1 MSPHRRLLKESLRE
15 SAEDIL
21 TPEGLDRLAARL
33 ATKRL
38 VLLGEASH
46 GTADF
51 YRVRRE
57 LSQRLIERHGF
68 AGIVAEADWPDALRL
83 TRYARDESEDASA
96 DEALETFQRF
106 PTWMWRNTEVRQL
119 LRWMRSF
126 NASPQGTGVGF
137 YGMDL
142 YSLHLSMREVIHY
155 LQGVEPAAAALAQE
169 RYACFDRFGDD
180 AHQYGRATAHG
191 EEACEDQAVQQ
202 LLELQQRRLEVLT
215 GTGADERFYAEQNAR
230 LVQNA
235 ERYYRS
241 MFRGRASS
249 WNLRDT
255 HMADTVDALLE
266 HLGNSW
272 APPRLI
278 LWAHNSH
285 LGDASATDMAR
296 LGEVNVGQLLR
307 QRHPGEVALV
317 GLTTYEGTVTAAHDW
332 DDHAQRMTV
341 RPALAGSVEEL
352 LHETGLPSFAFSLQ
366 DLREGLVALKEPRLE
381 RFIGVIYRP
390 LTERQSHYFEARLAD
405 QFDHLIHL
413 DYTRALQPLAREPAW
428 AGDEPPET
436 FPSAM

>member
-1 MSPHRRLLKESLRE
+1 MKESLRE
-15 SAEDIL
+15 SAEDIQ

-119 LRWMRSF
+119 IRGLRSF
-126 NASPQGTGVGF
+126 NASPQGTGAGF

-142 YSLHLSMREVIHY
+142 YSLHLSMREVIRY
-155 LQGVEPAAAALAQE
+155 LQGVDPAAATRAQQ
-169 RYACFDRFGDD
+169 RYACFDRFGED
-180 AHQYGRATAHG
+180 AHQYGRATAQG
-191 EEACEDQAVQQ
+191 DEACEDQAVQQ
-202 LLELQQRRLEVLT
+202 LLELQQRRLEVLS
-215 GTGADERFYAEQNAR
+215 GAGADEHFYAEQNAR

-266 HLGNSW
+266 HLGRSW
-272 APPRLI
+272 ATPRLI

-296 LGEVNVGQLLR
+296 LGELNVGQLLR

-352 LHETGLPSFAFSLQ
+352 LHETGLPSFSFCLQ

-405 QFDHLIHL
+405 QFDHVIHL
-413 DYTRALQPLAREPAW
+413 DYTRALQPLAREPVW